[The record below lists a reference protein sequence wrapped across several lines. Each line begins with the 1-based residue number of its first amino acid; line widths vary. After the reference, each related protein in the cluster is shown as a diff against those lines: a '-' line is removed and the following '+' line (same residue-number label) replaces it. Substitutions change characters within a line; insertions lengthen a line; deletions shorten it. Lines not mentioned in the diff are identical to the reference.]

1 MEGLDVMKQLMERR
15 KEELA
20 EEAAAAEAKLKA
32 DREVGFRIL
41 RCDTK
46 RWDGGHA
53 TEIKHGMAM
62 HIYTSRNGRANYRSV
77 NETKHEELL
86 STKSCGRWDG
96 ASGQE
101 KEGMGS
107 APLHHECT
115 FSSRKGW
122 ENGCPSVVAVG
133 SGGDGGSSFSA

>member
-77 NETKHEELL
+77 NENKARGAPEHEKLWAL
-86 STKSCGRWDG
+86 GRGIGARKRRDGVG
-96 ASGQE
+96 AS
-101 KEGMGS
+101 
-107 APLHHECT
+107 
-115 FSSRKGW
+115 SS
-122 ENGCPSVVAVG
+122 
-133 SGGDGGSSFSA
+133 